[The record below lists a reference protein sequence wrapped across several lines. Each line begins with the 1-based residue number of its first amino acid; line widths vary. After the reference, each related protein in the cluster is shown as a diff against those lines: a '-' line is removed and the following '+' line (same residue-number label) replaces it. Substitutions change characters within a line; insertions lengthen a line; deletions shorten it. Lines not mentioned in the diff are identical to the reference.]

1 MKIIQ
6 LCHKVPFPPKDGGCL
21 AMHNLTMGLIDEGHE
36 VKVLSINTKKHFI
49 DISQLPESYKQ
60 ATNIEAVY
68 VDTDV
73 KIADAFVNLFKNESY
88 NISRFYSL
96 DFEKKLIE
104 VLKQNSYDVV
114 QLESLFMSTYSNVI
128 KKYSTAKIV
137 LRAHNIENELWFDT
151 AEKCKNLIK
160 KQYLSLLAKR
170 LKKYEL
176 ESLSAYDAIVAI
188 TAKDELYFKNAG
200 FKKATLT
207 IPFGISFPKIAETE
221 ITKQEACSLF
231 HIGAMDWQP
240 NKEGISW
247 FLKNVWLD
255 VSKQHPEVT
264 FYLAGRNIQR
274 QEFETTASS
283 NIRIVGEVENAQ
295 QFMLSKN
302 IMIVPLLSGAGMR
315 VKIIEGLALGK
326 TIITTSIGAEGIDY
340 QNNKNIIIA
349 DTANEF
355 IESIHK
361 CITDNSFAFEIGK
374 NAKILALEK
383 YNNADIC
390 KRLLQFYQHITEK
403 NN

>member
-1 MKIIQ
+1 MKILQ

-49 DISQLPESYKQ
+49 DTSQLPESYKQ

-68 VDTDV
+68 IDTDV
-73 KIADAFVNLFKNESY
+73 KIVDAFVNLFKNKSY

-96 DFEKKLIE
+96 DFEIKLIE
-104 VLKQNSYDVV
+104 VLKNNNYDVV
-114 QLESLFMSTYSNVI
+114 QLESLFMSIYSSVI
-128 KKYSTAKIV
+128 KKNSTAKIV
-137 LRAHNIENELWFDT
+137 LRAHNIENELWFSA
-151 AEKCKNLIK
+151 AEKCKNVIK
-160 KQYLSLLAKR
+160 KRYLYLLAKR

-176 ESLSAYDAIVAI
+176 DSLSDYDAILAI

-207 IPFGISFPKIAETE
+207 IPFGISLPKISETE
-221 ITKQEACSLF
+221 ITKQEANSLF

-240 NKEGISW
+240 NKDGIVW
-247 FLKNVWLD
+247 FLKNVSFK
-255 VSKQHPEVT
+255 VNKQHPETT
-264 FYLAGRNIQR
+264 FYLAGRNIQP
-274 QEFETTASS
+274 QDFETTVSS
-283 NIRIVGEVENAQ
+283 NIRIVGEVEDAK

-349 DTANEF
+349 NSADEF
-355 IESIHK
+355 IEAIHK
-361 CITDNSFAFEIGK
+361 CLTNNEFASQIGK

-390 KRLLQFYQHITEK
+390 KRLSEFYQQITGK
-403 NN
+403 